1 MVSSWNIAL
10 SKIEADQVT
19 KRIPLDRKRIISEA
33 RDLVC
38 CEGLEALSMR
48 RLAERLGCGA
58 MSLYRHIEDRQAL
71 VIALLDDVA
80 GGIDVPQQS
89 DPHTEI
95 ESILLVI
102 HDEFCREPWILRAL
116 IFEGLE
122 SLDILPLVDRI
133 FAALFALGLTARE
146 ASLIYLALIQHAYG
160 AALQAT
166 QTRDSARMA
175 RLRNA
180 VETDGHAHVAR
191 AFTEAAGTSDDSY
204 PEQLRIILRGLLPVD
219 ARNL

>member
-1 MVSSWNIAL
+1 MLSSWNIPM
-10 SKIEADQVT
+10 SQNEADQVT
-19 KRIPLDRKRIISEA
+19 KRIPLDRKRIVSEA

-38 CEGLEALSMR
+38 CEGLDALSMR

-89 DPHTEI
+89 DPHNEI
-95 ESILLVI
+95 EAILLII
-102 HDEFCREPWILRAL
+102 HHEFCREPWILRAL

-133 FAALFALGLTARE
+133 FAALFALGFTARE
-146 ASLIYLALIQHAYG
+146 ASLIYLVLIQHVYG

-166 QTRDSARMA
+166 QTRDPARME
-175 RLRNA
+175 RLRKA
-180 VETDGHAHVAR
+180 VETNGYEHVAR
-191 AFTEAAGTSDDSY
+191 AFMEAPGTSEDSY
-204 PEQLRIILRGLLPVD
+204 REQLRIILRGLLPVEEL
-219 ARNL
+219 NP